1 MKKSRTAVAL
11 SGGIDSG
18 IAASTLKEQG
28 FEVMGFFMRLNP
40 DFKEAEEKARGIAS
54 VLNIPFFVFDLRKEF
69 KERIIKQF
77 LEELKKG
84 ITPNPCVFC
93 NEQIKFGLFS
103 EKVKRFKPDFIATG
117 HYARIKKEGKKIKLL
132 QAKDKTRDQ
141 TYFLWRLNQKKL
153 NKVLFPLGNLLK
165 ENIKREAQK
174 KNFPVFPYSESQE
187 ICFIPEKLEQFLK
200 KNLRTKKGK
209 IVNEKGKVLG
219 EHQGLWF
226 YTIGQRKGIGLAG
239 GPYYVVRKNY
249 KSNVLIVS
257 KDENLLFQKR
267 IELKKVNWLRKVNL
281 PLKVKAKIRYGQ
293 KEAPARV
300 YSKSKKLILEFEK
313 DQRAI
318 TPGQSAVFYQKGEL
332 LGGGI
337 IR

>member
-1 MKKSRTAVAL
+1 LVLYHWSKKRNWFGRRTIL
-11 SGGIDSG
+11 
-18 IAASTLKEQG
+18 
-28 FEVMGFFMRLNP
+28 
-40 DFKEAEEKARGIAS
+40 
-54 VLNIPFFVFDLRKEF
+54 
-69 KERIIKQF
+69 
-77 LEELKKG
+77 
-84 ITPNPCVFC
+84 C
-93 NEQIKFGLFS
+93 
-103 EKVKRFKPDFIATG
+103 
-117 HYARIKKEGKKIKLL
+117 
-132 QAKDKTRDQ
+132 
-141 TYFLWRLNQKKL
+141 
-153 NKVLFPLGNLLK
+153 
-165 ENIKREAQK
+165 
-174 KNFPVFPYSESQE
+174 SQE
-187 ICFIPEKLEQFLK
+187 
-200 KNLRTKKGK
+200 
-209 IVNEKGKVLG
+209 
-219 EHQGLWF
+219 
-226 YTIGQRKGIGLAG
+226 
-239 GPYYVVRKNY
+239 NY